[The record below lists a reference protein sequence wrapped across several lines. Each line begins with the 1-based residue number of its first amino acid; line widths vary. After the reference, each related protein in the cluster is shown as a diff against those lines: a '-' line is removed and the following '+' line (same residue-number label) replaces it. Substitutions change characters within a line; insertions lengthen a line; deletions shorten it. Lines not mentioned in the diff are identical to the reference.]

1 MPEPPVFKE
10 PWIQRF
16 SALFGEKKQTKE
28 KKKSCDWHVLSYQC
42 TRCYQYLASDTDD
55 VCKIMTLFLAS

>member
-28 KKKSCDWHVLSYQC
+28 KKKL
-42 TRCYQYLASDTDD
+42 
-55 VCKIMTLFLAS
+55 

>member
-28 KKKSCDWHVLSYQC
+28 KKKVVIDMYYPINVLG
-42 TRCYQYLASDTDD
+42 A
-55 VCKIMTLFLAS
+55 INTLHQTQMMSVKL